1 MILAALQFLNNV
13 MDHNLDTSSKGRRGY
28 QDEVEVRVVLA
39 GAAVAHTFGLN
50 LEGRSEHALILQ
62 DPQIKKIR

>member
-50 LEGRSEHALILQ
+50 LGEVM
-62 DPQIKKIR
+62 